1 MKICKKKKKILKMG
15 DKKVTDLFKVIELLL
30 TSQSS
35 PRTSAE
41 ETILKTI
48 SALGSGQQT
57 TGHPAE
63 VLRQE

>member
-1 MKICKKKKKILKMG
+1 MG

-41 ETILKTI
+41 ETFVTTI
-48 SALGSGQQT
+48 SALGLVISPSLR
-57 TGHPAE
+57 TGFWATDHRASS
-63 VLRQE
+63 